1 MNKVFLNLGRQPLA
15 NSFLKD
21 IKKKTLRN
29 EFFYNLKVCF
39 NTKNYL
45 VSIINPVNPK
55 RQYTDKYAHRASE
68 SKTMRLAFKKIA
80 KKLLKR
86 FRPKKIMEI
95 GSNDGV
101 FLKNFNKKSVIAVEP
116 CKNLARITKKLFKTY
131 DKFWNLKLSNKLIKE
146 KKGEIDLIFS
156 ANTIS
161 HIPDLKETFKGIH
174 NILSK
179 QGVLVIED
187 PSLLKV
193 FKNNSYDQ
201 FYDEHVYVFSSIS
214 INNIVKKFGLRLF
227 DVEHLTTHGGSNRYY
242 ICKEKGKYKKSSRL
256 KKAMKKEIS
265 YKLHKTETYL
275 KFSKR
280 VNSSKKKL
288 SDLFLRLRKKN
299 KKIISY
305 GATYKST
312 TVFNYCKINSK
323 IIDYVTDTTLNK
335 QGKYT
340 PGTHIKIISPEQG
353 MNDSVDFA
361 FLGAWNFKKEI
372 FKKEK
377 KFLKKG
383 GGFITHVPH
392 VTILKKE

>member
-15 NSFLKD
+15 NSFLKN
-21 IKKKTLRN
+21 IKKNTLRN
-29 EFFYNLKVCF
+29 EFFYNLKICF

-45 VSIINPVNPK
+45 VSVAKPVNPK
-55 RQYTDKYAHRASE
+55 KQYTDKYAHRASE
-68 SKTMRLAFKKIA
+68 SNTMRSAFKNVA
-80 KKLLKR
+80 KKLFKR

-101 FLKNFNKKSVIAVEP
+101 FLRNFNKKSVIAVEP
-116 CKNLARITKKLFKTY
+116 CKNLARLTKKLFKTY
-131 DKFWNLKLSNKLIKE
+131 DEFWNLKLANKLIKQ

-161 HIPDLKETFKGIH
+161 HIPNLKETFRGIY

-179 QGVLVIED
+179 NGVLVIED

-193 FKNNSYDQ
+193 LQNNSYDQ

-214 INNIVKKFGLRLF
+214 INNVIQEFGLRLF
-227 DVEHLTTHGGSNRYY
+227 DVEHLSTHGGSNRYY
-242 ICKEKGKYKKSSRL
+242 ICKKNGKYKKSLRL
-256 KKAMKKEIS
+256 KNAIKNEIS
-265 YKLHKTETYL
+265 YKLHKIESYL

-280 VNSSKKKL
+280 INL
-288 SDLFLRLRKKN
+288 SRKNLFNLMKRLKKKN

-312 TVFNYCKINSK
+312 TVFNYCNINSK
-323 IIDYVTDTTLNK
+323 IIDYVTDTTSNK

-340 PGTHIKIISPEQG
+340 PGTHIKIISPEHG
-353 MNDSVDFA
+353 MNNTVDYA

-377 KFLKKG
+377 NFLKRG
-383 GGFITHVPH
+383 GKFITHVPK
-392 VTILKKE
+392 VMTFSK

>member
-15 NSFLKD
+15 NSFLKN
-21 IKKKTLRN
+21 IKKNTLRN
-29 EFFYNLKVCF
+29 EFFYNLKICF

-45 VSIINPVNPK
+45 VSVAKPVNPK
-55 RQYTDKYAHRASE
+55 KQYTDKYAHRASE
-68 SKTMRLAFKKIA
+68 SNTMRLAFKNVA
-80 KKLLKR
+80 KKLFKR

-101 FLKNFNKKSVIAVEP
+101 FLRNFNKKSVIAVEP
-116 CKNLARITKKLFKTY
+116 CKNLARLTKKLFKTY
-131 DKFWNLKLSNKLIKE
+131 DEFWNLKLAKKLIKQ

-161 HIPDLKETFKGIH
+161 HIPNLKETFRGIY

-179 QGVLVIED
+179 NGVLVIED

-193 FKNNSYDQ
+193 LQNNSYDQ

-214 INNIVKKFGLRLF
+214 INNIIQEFGLRLF
-227 DVEHLTTHGGSNRYY
+227 DVEHLSTHGGSNRYY
-242 ICKEKGKYKKSSRL
+242 ICKKNGKYKKSLRL
-256 KKAMKKEIS
+256 KNTIKNEIS
-265 YKLHKTETYL
+265 YKLHKIESYL

-280 VNSSKKKL
+280 INLSKKN
-288 SDLFLRLRKKN
+288 LFNLVKRLKKKN

-312 TVFNYCKINSK
+312 TVFNYCNINSK
-323 IIDYVTDTTLNK
+323 IIDYVTDTTSNK

-340 PGTHIKIISPEQG
+340 PGTHIKIISPEHG
-353 MNDSVDFA
+353 MNNTVDYA

-377 KFLKKG
+377 NFLKRG
-383 GGFITHVPH
+383 GKFITHVPK
-392 VTILKKE
+392 VMTFSK

>member
-15 NSFLKD
+15 NSFLKN
-21 IKKKTLRN
+21 IGKNALRN
-29 EFFYNLKVCF
+29 EFFYNLKICF

-45 VSIINPVNPK
+45 VSIAKPVNPK
-55 RQYTDKYAHRASE
+55 KQYTDKYAHRASE
-68 SKTMRLAFKKIA
+68 SKTMRFAFKKVA
-80 KKLLKR
+80 QKLFKR

-95 GSNDGV
+95 GSNDGA
-101 FLKNFNKKSVIAVEP
+101 FLKNFDKKSVVAVEP
-116 CKNLARITKKLFKTY
+116 CKNLARLTKKLFETY
-131 DKFWNLKLSNKLIKE
+131 DEFWNLKLANKLIK

-161 HIPDLKETFKGIH
+161 HIPNLKETFKGIH

-179 QGVLVIED
+179 DGVLIIED

-193 FKNNSYDQ
+193 LQNNSYDQ

-214 INNIVKKFGLRLF
+214 INNIIQEYGLRLF
-227 DVEHLTTHGGSNRYY
+227 DIEHLSTHGGSNRYY
-242 ICKEKGKYKKSSRL
+242 ICKKNGKYKKSFRL
-256 KKAMKKEIS
+256 KKAIKNEKS
-265 YKLHKTETYL
+265 YKLHKIESYL

-280 VNSSKKKL
+280 VNLSRKNLFALMKKL
-288 SDLFLRLRKKN
+288 KKTN

-312 TVFNYCKINSK
+312 TVFNYCNLNSK
-323 IIDYVTDTTLNK
+323 LIDYVTDTTLNK

-340 PGTHIKIISPEQG
+340 PGTHIKIISPEIG
-353 MNDSVDFA
+353 MNNTVDYA

-377 KFLKKG
+377 NFLKRG
-383 GGFITHVPH
+383 GKFITHVPK
-392 VTILKKE
+392 VMTISK

>member
-15 NSFLKD
+15 NSFLKN
-21 IKKKTLRN
+21 IGKNTLRN
-29 EFFYNLKVCF
+29 EFFYNLKICF

-45 VSIINPVNPK
+45 VSIFKPVNPK
-55 RQYTDKYAHRASE
+55 KQYTDKYAHRASE
-68 SKTMRLAFKKIA
+68 SKTMRSAFRKIA
-80 KKLLKR
+80 IKLFKR
-86 FRPKKIMEI
+86 FKPKKIMEI

-101 FLKNFNKKSVIAVEP
+101 FLKNFDKKSVIAVEP
-116 CKNLARITKKLFKTY
+116 CKNLARLTKKLFKTY
-131 DKFWNLKLSNKLIKE
+131 DEFWNLKLAKKLIKQ

-161 HIPDLKETFKGIH
+161 HIPNLKETFKGIY

-179 QGVLVIED
+179 DGVLIIED

-193 FKNNSYDQ
+193 FQNNSYDQ

-214 INNIVKKFGLRLF
+214 IDNIIQNYGLRLF
-227 DVEHLTTHGGSNRYY
+227 DIEHISTHGGSNRYY
-242 ICKEKGKYKKSSRL
+242 ICKKNGKYKKSLRL
-256 KKAMKKEIS
+256 KKALKEEIS
-265 YKLHKTETYL
+265 YGLHTIKCYL
-275 KFSKR
+275 KFSNR
-280 VNSSKKKL
+280 VNLSKKKL
-288 SDLFLRLRKKN
+288 FNLIKKLKKMN

-312 TVFNYCKINSK
+312 TVFNYCNLDSK
-323 IIDYVTDTTLNK
+323 MIDYVTDTTLNK

-340 PGTHIKIISPEQG
+340 PGTHIKIVSPEKG
-353 MNDSVDFA
+353 MNKTVDYA

-377 KFLKKG
+377 NFFRRG
-383 GGFITHVPH
+383 GKFITHVPR
-392 VTILKKE
+392 VMTVSK

>member
-15 NSFLKD
+15 NSFLKN
-21 IKKKTLRN
+21 IRKKALRN
-29 EFFYNLKVCF
+29 EFFYNLKICF

-45 VSIINPVNPK
+45 VSIEKPVNPK
-55 RQYTDKYAHRASE
+55 KQYTDKYAHRASE
-68 SKTMRLAFKKIA
+68 SRTMRSAFKKVA
-80 KKLLKR
+80 QKLFKR

-95 GSNDGV
+95 GSNDGI
-101 FLKNFNKKSVIAVEP
+101 FLKNFDKKSVVAVEP
-116 CKNLARITKKLFKTY
+116 CKNLARLTKKLFETY
-131 DKFWNLKLSNKLIKE
+131 DEFWNLKLANKLIK

-161 HIPDLKETFKGIH
+161 HIPNLKETFQGIH

-179 QGVLVIED
+179 DGVLVIED

-193 FKNNSYDQ
+193 LQNNSYDQ

-214 INNIVKKFGLRLF
+214 INNIIQEYGLRLF
-227 DVEHLTTHGGSNRYY
+227 DIEHLSTHGGSNRYY
-242 ICKEKGKYKKSSRL
+242 ICKKNGKYKKSLRL
-256 KKAMKKEIS
+256 EKAIKNEKS
-265 YKLHKTETYL
+265 YKLHKIESYL

-280 VNSSKKKL
+280 VNLSRKNLFTLMKKL
-288 SDLFLRLRKKN
+288 KKTN

-312 TVFNYCKINSK
+312 TVFNYCNLNSK
-323 IIDYVTDTTLNK
+323 LIDYVTDTTLNK

-340 PGTHIKIISPEQG
+340 PGTHIKIISPEIG
-353 MNDSVDFA
+353 MNNTVDYA

-372 FKKEK
+372 FKKEEN
-377 KFLKKG
+377 FLKRG
-383 GGFITHVPH
+383 GKFITHVPK
-392 VTILKKE
+392 VMTLSK

>member
-21 IKKKTLRN
+21 IGKNALRN
-29 EFFYNLKVCF
+29 EFFYNLKICF
-39 NTKNYL
+39 NTTNYL
-45 VSIINPVNPK
+45 VSIVKPVNPK
-55 RQYTDKYAHRASE
+55 KQYTDKYAHRASE
-68 SKTMRLAFKKIA
+68 SKTMRSAFREIA
-80 KKLLKR
+80 KKLFKR

-101 FLKNFNKKSVIAVEP
+101 FLKNFDKKSVIAVEP
-116 CKNLARITKKLFKTY
+116 CKNLARLTKRLFKTY
-131 DKFWNLKLSNKLIKE
+131 DEFWNLKLSNKLIKQ

-161 HIPDLKETFKGIH
+161 HIPNLGETFKGIY

-179 QGVLVIED
+179 NGVLIIED

-193 FKNNSYDQ
+193 LQNNSYDQ

-214 INNIVKKFGLRLF
+214 INNIIQEYGLRLF
-227 DVEHLTTHGGSNRYY
+227 DIEHLTTHGGSNRYY
-242 ICKEKGKYKKSSRL
+242 ICKKNGKYKKSLRL
-256 KKAMKKEIS
+256 KKVLKKEIS
-265 YKLHKTETYL
+265 CGLHKIESYL

-280 VNSSKKKL
+280 VNLSKKKL
-288 SDLFLRLRKKN
+288 FSLIKRLKKTN

-312 TVFNYCKINSK
+312 TVFNYCNLNSK
-323 IIDYVTDTTLNK
+323 MIEYVTDTTLNK

-340 PGTHIKIISPEQG
+340 PGTHIKIVSPEHG
-353 MNDSVDFA
+353 MNDTVDYA

-377 KFLKKG
+377 DFLKRG
-383 GGFITHVPH
+383 GKFITHVPK
-392 VTILKKE
+392 VMTLFK

>member
-15 NSFLKD
+15 NSFLKN
-21 IKKKTLRN
+21 IGKKALRN
-29 EFFYNLKVCF
+29 EFFYNLKICF

-45 VSIINPVNPK
+45 VSIAKPVNPK
-55 RQYTDKYAHRASE
+55 KQYTDKYAHRASE
-68 SKTMRLAFKKIA
+68 SRTMRSAFKKVA
-80 KKLLKR
+80 QKLFKR

-101 FLKNFNKKSVIAVEP
+101 FLKNFEKKSVVAVEP
-116 CKNLARITKKLFKTY
+116 CKNLARLTKKLFETY
-131 DKFWNLKLSNKLIKE
+131 DEFWNLKLAKKLIK

-161 HIPDLKETFKGIH
+161 HIPNLKETFTGIH

-179 QGVLVIED
+179 DGVLVIED

-193 FKNNSYDQ
+193 LQNNSYDQ

-214 INNIVKKFGLRLF
+214 INNIIQEYGLRLF
-227 DVEHLTTHGGSNRYY
+227 DIEHLSTHGGSNRYY
-242 ICKEKGKYKKSSRL
+242 ICKKNGKYKKSLRL
-256 KKAMKKEIS
+256 EKAIKNEKS
-265 YKLHKTETYL
+265 YKLHKIESYL

-280 VNSSKKKL
+280 VNLSKKN
-288 SDLFLRLRKKN
+288 LFTLMKNLKKTK

-312 TVFNYCKINSK
+312 TVFNYCNLNSK
-323 IIDYVTDTTLNK
+323 LIDYVTDTTLNK

-340 PGTHIKIISPEQG
+340 PGTHIKIISPELG
-353 MNDSVDFA
+353 MNNTVDYA

-377 KFLKKG
+377 SFLRRG
-383 GGFITHVPH
+383 GKFITHVPK
-392 VTILKKE
+392 VMTLSR

>member
-15 NSFLKD
+15 NSFLKN
-21 IKKKTLRN
+21 IKKNTLRN
-29 EFFYNLKVCF
+29 EFFYNLKICF

-45 VSIINPVNPK
+45 VSVAKPVNPK
-55 RQYTDKYAHRASE
+55 KQYTDKYAHRASE
-68 SKTMRLAFKKIA
+68 SYTMRSAFKNVA
-80 KKLLKR
+80 KKLFKR

-101 FLKNFNKKSVIAVEP
+101 FLRNFNKKSVIAVEP
-116 CKNLARITKKLFKTY
+116 CKNLARLTKKLFKTY
-131 DKFWNLKLSNKLIKE
+131 DEFWNLKLANKLIKQ

-161 HIPDLKETFKGIH
+161 HIPNLKETFRGIY

-179 QGVLVIED
+179 NGVLVIED

-193 FKNNSYDQ
+193 LQNNSYDQ

-214 INNIVKKFGLRLF
+214 INNVIQEFGLRLF
-227 DVEHLTTHGGSNRYY
+227 DVEHLSTHGGSNRYY
-242 ICKEKGKYKKSSRL
+242 ICKKNGKYKKSLRL
-256 KKAMKKEIS
+256 KNAIKNEIS
-265 YKLHKTETYL
+265 YKLHKIESYL

-280 VNSSKKKL
+280 INL
-288 SDLFLRLRKKN
+288 SRKNLFNLVKRLKKKN

-312 TVFNYCKINSK
+312 TVFNYCNINSK
-323 IIDYVTDTTLNK
+323 IIDYVTDTTSNK

-340 PGTHIKIISPEQG
+340 PGTHIKIISPEHG
-353 MNDSVDFA
+353 MNNTVDYA

-377 KFLKKG
+377 NFLKRG
-383 GGFITHVPH
+383 GKFITHVPK
-392 VTILKKE
+392 VITFSK

>member
-21 IKKKTLRN
+21 LGKSTLRR
-29 EFFYNLKVCF
+29 EFFYNLKICF

-45 VSIINPVNPK
+45 VSITKPVNPK
-55 RQYTDKYAHRASE
+55 KQYTDKYAHRASE
-68 SKTMRLAFKKIA
+68 SKTMRSAFKEVA
-80 KKLLKR
+80 NKLLKR
-86 FRPKKIMEI
+86 FKPKKIMEI

-101 FLKNFNKKSVIAVEP
+101 FLKNFDKKSVIAVEP
-116 CKNLARITKKLFKTY
+116 CKNLAKITKKLFKTY
-131 DKFWNLKLSNKLIKE
+131 DEFWNLRLANKLIKQ

-161 HIPDLKETFKGIH
+161 HIPNLEETFKGIYK
-174 NILSK
+174 ILSK
-179 QGVLVIED
+179 DGVLVIED

-193 FKNNSYDQ
+193 LQNNCYDQ

-214 INNIVKKFGLRLF
+214 ISNIVQEFGLRLF
-227 DVEHLTTHGGSNRYY
+227 DIEHLSTHGGSNRYY
-242 ICKEKGKYKKSSRL
+242 ICKTNGKYKNSLRL
-256 KKAMKKEIS
+256 KKAIKKEMF
-265 YKLHKTETYL
+265 YKLNKLRSYL

-280 VNSSKKKL
+280 VNL
-288 SDLFLRLRKKN
+288 SRKNLFNLIKNLRKKN

-312 TVFNYCKINSK
+312 TVFNYCNINSK
-323 IIDYVTDTTLNK
+323 MVDYVTDTTLNK

-340 PGTHIKIISPEQG
+340 PGTHIKIISPENG
-353 MNDSVDFA
+353 MNNTVDYA

-377 KFLKKG
+377 KFLKRG
-383 GGFITHVPH
+383 GKFITHVPK
-392 VTILKKE
+392 VMTLSK

>member
-15 NSFLKD
+15 NSFLKN
-21 IKKKTLRN
+21 IKKNTLRN
-29 EFFYNLKVCF
+29 EFFYNLKICF

-45 VSIINPVNPK
+45 VSVAKPVNPK
-55 RQYTDKYAHRASE
+55 KQYTDKYAHRASE
-68 SKTMRLAFKKIA
+68 SNTMRSAFKNVA
-80 KKLLKR
+80 KKLFKR

-101 FLKNFNKKSVIAVEP
+101 FLRNFNKKSVIAVEP
-116 CKNLARITKKLFKTY
+116 CKNLARLTKKLFKTY
-131 DKFWNLKLSNKLIKE
+131 DEFWNLKLANKLIKQ

-161 HIPDLKETFKGIH
+161 HIPNLKETFRGIY

-179 QGVLVIED
+179 NGVLVIED

-193 FKNNSYDQ
+193 LQNNSYDQ

-214 INNIVKKFGLRLF
+214 INNVIQEFGLRLF
-227 DVEHLTTHGGSNRYY
+227 DVEHLPTHGGSNRYY
-242 ICKEKGKYKKSSRL
+242 ICKKNGKYKKSLRL
-256 KKAMKKEIS
+256 KNAIKNEIS
-265 YKLHKTETYL
+265 YKLHKIESYL

-280 VNSSKKKL
+280 INLSRKNLFNLMKKL
-288 SDLFLRLRKKN
+288 KKKN

-312 TVFNYCKINSK
+312 TVFNYCNINSK
-323 IIDYVTDTTLNK
+323 IIDYVTDTTSNK

-340 PGTHIKIISPEQG
+340 PGTHIKIISPEHG
-353 MNDSVDFA
+353 MNNTVDYA

-377 KFLKKG
+377 NFLKRG
-383 GGFITHVPH
+383 GKFITHVPK
-392 VTILKKE
+392 VITFSK

>member
-1 MNKVFLNLGRQPLA
+1 MNKVFLNLGQQPLA

-21 IKKKTLRN
+21 IKRSTLRN
-29 EFFYNLKVCF
+29 EFFYNLKICF

-45 VSIINPVNPK
+45 VSIKKPVNPK
-55 RQYTDKYAHRASE
+55 KQYTDQYAHRASE
-68 SKTMRLAFKKIA
+68 SKTMRLAFKQIA
-80 KKLLKR
+80 KKLFKR
-86 FRPKKIMEI
+86 FKPKKIMEI

-101 FLKNFNKKSVIAVEP
+101 FLKNFKKKSVIAVEP

-131 DKFWNLKLSNKLIKE
+131 DEFWNLKLSKKLIKE

-161 HIPDLKETFKGIH
+161 HIPNLEETFIGIN
-174 NILSK
+174 NILS
-179 QGVLVIED
+179 QDGVFVIED

-193 FKNNSYDQ
+193 LQNNSYDQ

-214 INNIVKKFGLRLF
+214 INNIIKKYGLRLF
-227 DVEHLTTHGGSNRYY
+227 DIEHLTTHGGSNRYY
-242 ICKEKGKYKKSSRL
+242 ICKEKGKYKQSLRL
-256 KKAMKKEIS
+256 KRALKKELS
-265 YKLHKTETYL
+265 YKLDKIKSYY

-280 VNSSKKKL
+280 VKLSRKKL
-288 SDLFLRLRKKN
+288 FKLIESLKKRN

-312 TVFNYCKINSK
+312 TVFNYCRINSRM
-323 IIDYVTDTTLNK
+323 IDYVTDTTLNK

-340 PGTHIKIISPEQG
+340 PGTHLKIISPKDG
-353 MNDSVDFA
+353 INDNIDYA

-377 KFLKKG
+377 NFLRRG
-383 GGFITHVPH
+383 GRFITHVPK
-392 VTILKKE
+392 VTTLSK

>member
-15 NSFLKD
+15 NSFLKN
-21 IKKKTLRN
+21 IGKNALRN
-29 EFFYNLKVCF
+29 EFFYNLKICF

-45 VSIINPVNPK
+45 VSIAKPVNPK
-55 RQYTDKYAHRASE
+55 KQYTDKYAHRASE

-80 KKLLKR
+80 QKLFKR
-86 FRPKKIMEI
+86 FRPKKIMEL

-101 FLKNFNKKSVIAVEP
+101 FLKNFNKNSVIAVEP

-131 DKFWNLKLSNKLIKE
+131 DEFWNLKLANKLIK

-161 HIPDLKETFKGIH
+161 HIPNLRETFKGIY

-179 QGVLVIED
+179 NGVLVIED

-193 FKNNSYDQ
+193 LQNNSYDQ
-201 FYDEHVYVFSSIS
+201 FYDEHVYVFSSIA
-214 INNIVKKFGLRLF
+214 INNIIQEYGLRLF
-227 DVEHLTTHGGSNRYY
+227 DVEHLSTHGGSNRYY
-242 ICKEKGKYKKSSRL
+242 ICKNNGKYKKSLRL
-256 KKAMKKEIS
+256 KKAIANEKS
-265 YKLHKTETYL
+265 YKLHKIESYL

-280 VNSSKKKL
+280 VNLSRKNLFNLMKRLKKN
-288 SDLFLRLRKKN
+288 N

-312 TVFNYCKINSK
+312 TVFNYCNLNSK
-323 IIDYVTDTTLNK
+323 LIDYVTDTTLNK

-340 PGTHIKIISPEQG
+340 PGTHIKIISPELG
-353 MNDSVDFA
+353 MNNTVDYA

-377 KFLKKG
+377 NFLKRG
-383 GGFITHVPH
+383 GKFITHVPK
-392 VTILKKE
+392 VMTLSK

>member
-15 NSFLKD
+15 NSFLKN
-21 IKKKTLRN
+21 IEKKALRN
-29 EFFYNLKVCF
+29 EFFYNLKICF

-45 VSIINPVNPK
+45 VSIAKPVNPK
-55 RQYTDKYAHRASE
+55 KQYTDKYAHRASE
-68 SKTMRLAFKKIA
+68 SRTMRSAFKKVA
-80 KKLLKR
+80 QKLFKR

-101 FLKNFNKKSVIAVEP
+101 FLKNFDKKSVIAVEP
-116 CKNLARITKKLFKTY
+116 CKNLARLTKKLFETY
-131 DKFWNLKLSNKLIKE
+131 DEFWNLKLANKLIK

-161 HIPDLKETFKGIH
+161 HIPNLKETFKGIH

-179 QGVLVIED
+179 DGVLIIED

-193 FKNNSYDQ
+193 LQNNSYDQ

-214 INNIVKKFGLRLF
+214 INNIIQEYGLRLF
-227 DVEHLTTHGGSNRYY
+227 DIEHLSTHGGSNRYF
-242 ICKEKGKYKKSSRL
+242 ICKKNGKYKKSLRL
-256 KKAMKKEIS
+256 KKAIKNEKS
-265 YKLHKTETYL
+265 YSLHKIESYL

-280 VNSSKKKL
+280 VNLSRKNLFALMKKL
-288 SDLFLRLRKKN
+288 KKTN

-312 TVFNYCKINSK
+312 TVFNYCNLNSK
-323 IIDYVTDTTLNK
+323 LIDYVTDTTLNK

-340 PGTHIKIISPEQG
+340 PGTHIKIISPEIG
-353 MNDSVDFA
+353 MNNTVDYA

-377 KFLKKG
+377 NFLKRG
-383 GGFITHVPH
+383 GKFITHVPK
-392 VTILKKE
+392 VMTISK

>member
-1 MNKVFLNLGRQPLA
+1 MNKIFLNLGRQPLA
-15 NSFLKD
+15 NSFLKN
-21 IKKKTLRN
+21 IGKNALRK

-39 NTKNYL
+39 DTKNYL
-45 VSIINPVNPK
+45 VSLVKPVNPK
-55 RQYTDKYAHRASE
+55 KQYTDKYAHRASE
-68 SKTMRLAFKKIA
+68 SKTMRSAFKKVA
-80 KKLLKR
+80 KKLFKK
-86 FRPKKIMEI
+86 FRPKRIIEI

-101 FLKNFNKKSVIAVEP
+101 FLRNFNKKKVIAVEP
-116 CKNLARITKKLFKTY
+116 CKNVAKLTKKLFKTY
-131 DKFWNLKLSNKLIKE
+131 DEFWNLKLVNKLIKQ
-146 KKGEIDLIFS
+146 KKNEVDLIFS

-161 HIPDLKETFKGIH
+161 HIPNLEETFKGIY

-179 QGVLVIED
+179 NGVLVIED

-193 FKNNSYDQ
+193 LQNNSYDQ

-214 INNIVKKFGLRLF
+214 MNNIIQAYGLRLF
-227 DVEHLTTHGGSNRYY
+227 DVEHLPTHGGSNRYY
-242 ICKEKGKYKKSSRL
+242 ICKKEGKFKKTLRL
-256 KKAMKKEIS
+256 KKAIKNELS
-265 YKLHKTETYL
+265 YKLHKIESYL

-280 VNSSKKKL
+280 VSL
-288 SDLFLRLRKKN
+288 SRKNLFNLIKRLKKKN

-312 TVFNYCKINSK
+312 TVYNYCNLNSK
-323 IIDYVTDTTLNK
+323 MIDYVTDTTLNK

-353 MNDSVDFA
+353 MNDTVDYA

-377 KFLKKG
+377 NFLKKG
-383 GGFITHVPH
+383 GKFITHVPK
-392 VTILKKE
+392 VMTLSK